1 MKLSAPIHVLKAKAQ
16 ELRKQNSISNTD
28 ALNLIAK
35 SEGYNSWSLLHS
47 EHRDGFPSSYDGILD
62 YFNPGDLVLIGARP
76 SKGKTIF
83 AIGIFVQAI
92 QKQQAKN
99 YCFSLSEVH
108 RDIAGRMAIYDES
121 IGGSN
126 KFFELDYSNDINAD
140 YIIKKTQK
148 DISKGSLILIDYL
161 QLLDEKRTNPDLQ
174 KQIETLKLYAK
185 EKGCVIIFLSQLDRE
200 IENRVNKKPIVEDV
214 RMPNPFDL
222 KIFNKLMLLYKESEK
237 QNEVEVLFYRPKEF
251 SLKVSWDKTLKFNN
265 I

>member
-16 ELRKQNSISNTD
+16 ELKKQKSISNTD

-92 QKQQAKN
+92 QKKLAKH

-121 IGGSN
+121 IGGAN
-126 KFFELDYSNDINAD
+126 KFFELDYSNEISAD

-148 DISKGSLILIDYL
+148 DISKSSVIIVDYL
-161 QLLDEKRTNPDLQ
+161 QLLDEKRSNPDLQ
-174 KQIETLKLYAK
+174 KQVETLKLYAK
-185 EKGCVIIFLSQLDRE
+185 EKGCIIIFLSQLDRE
-200 IENRVNKKPIVEDV
+200 IENRMDKKPIVGDV
-214 RMPNPFDL
+214 RMPNPIDL
-222 KIFNKLMLLYKESEK
+222 KIFNKLLMLYKE
-237 QNEVEVLFYRPKEF
+237 NENQSDVEVLFYRPKEF
-251 SLKVSWDKTLKFNN
+251 SLKVNWDKSLRFS
-265 I
+265 